1 MAKQKERKVSAKFM
15 EKAWVKAFLML
26 LSVTLMFM
34 GPTYFLY
41 ILRRFNIPYLLLV
54 LLGLA
59 SFAFGVIL
67 FASVILKEKGK
78 GLL

>member
-1 MAKQKERKVSAKFM
+1 MAKQKEKKTTAKLM
-15 EKAWVKAFLML
+15 EKVWVKAFLML

-41 ILRRFNIPYLLLV
+41 IFQKFLVSYLLAV
-54 LLGLA
+54 LLGFV

-67 FASVILKEKGK
+67 FGIAFSKERGK
-78 GLL
+78 G